1 MSALPYL
8 GHTTTGTAFAHIP
21 VLSPF
26 TPEVGTV
33 CSARL
38 GTILF
43 NLISQS
49 AYVNWNTLYVGF
61 EVELRYAPVQQ
72 PHDVPLRRFCDCEL

>member
-8 GHTTTGTAFAHIP
+8 GHATTGTAVAHIP

-38 GTILF
+38 GTIQFKLV
-43 NLISQS
+43 SQS
-49 AYVNWNTLYVGF
+49 AYVNCNTLYVGF
-61 EVELRYAPVQQ
+61 EVGLRYAPVQQ
-72 PHDVPLRRFCDCEL
+72 PHDVP